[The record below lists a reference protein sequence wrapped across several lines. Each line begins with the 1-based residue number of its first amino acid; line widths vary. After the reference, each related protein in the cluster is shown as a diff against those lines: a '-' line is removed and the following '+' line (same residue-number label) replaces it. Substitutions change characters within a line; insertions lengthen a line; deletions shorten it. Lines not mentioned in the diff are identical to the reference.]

1 MPAVS
6 EPSGPLLPRTWRP
19 LGVRLAVVFF
29 GGLLA
34 VVCVAGW
41 VAVGAD
47 VRAKVTVY
55 QQATV
60 VLFVLMALAIA
71 WGLYRCRVTATSSGL
86 EVVNGYRT
94 HHYEWPEV
102 LAVHMPPGAPEVQA
116 YGKIVTA
123 WFLIGWGVGG
133 MIFGAL
139 GDRYGRAKMLT
150 LTILIYSGFTGLT
163 STLSIRFPSM
173 STTSNRY
180 WFQMK

>member
-1 MPAVS
+1 MPADS
-6 EPSGPLLPRTWRP
+6 EPAGPLLPRTWRP

-60 VLFVLMALAIA
+60 VLFAAMAVAIA

-102 LAVHMPPGAPEVQA
+102 LAVHMPPGAPFPTLDLADGTSRPTLGIQSSD
-116 YGKIVTA
+116 
-123 WFLIGWGVGG
+123 
-133 MIFGAL
+133 
-139 GDRYGRAKMLT
+139 GDRARQAVRELRT
-150 LTILIYSGFTGLT
+150 LVARTAADSLE
-163 STLSIRFPSM
+163 RPDPPAD
-173 STTSNRY
+173 
-180 WFQMK
+180 

>member
-60 VLFVLMALAIA
+60 VLFALMALAIA

-102 LAVHMPPGAPEVQA
+102 LAVHMPQGAPFPTLDLA
-116 YGKIVTA
+116 DGTSRPT
-123 WFLIGWGVGG
+123 
-133 MIFGAL
+133 FGIQSSD
-139 GDRYGRAKMLT
+139 GDRARQAVRELRT
-150 LTILIYSGFTGLT
+150 LVARTAADSLE
-163 STLSIRFPSM
+163 RPDPPAD
-173 STTSNRY
+173 
-180 WFQMK
+180 

>member
-1 MPAVS
+1 MPADS
-6 EPSGPLLPRTWRP
+6 EPAGPLLPRTWRP

-102 LAVHMPPGAPEVQA
+102 LAVHMPQGAPFPTLDLA
-116 YGKIVTA
+116 DGTSRPT
-123 WFLIGWGVGG
+123 
-133 MIFGAL
+133 FGIQSSD
-139 GDRYGRAKMLT
+139 GDRARQAVRELRT
-150 LTILIYSGFTGLT
+150 LVARTAADSLE
-163 STLSIRFPSM
+163 RPDPPAD
-173 STTSNRY
+173 
-180 WFQMK
+180 